1 MRALSLAVSFVIIT
15 GCVTLARDVKVFI
28 APRSSLVPASGKV
41 IIDVYWFNEAEQPR
55 AIPNTKSY
63 SITQVIDSRSGKS
76 FGRATGSAVVVDHP
90 DPDRVIPA
98 RTMLHDEIVEEVKI
112 TADEFAEV
120 YARFRGTRCGI
131 FKSNTVIVTKRK

>member
-1 MRALSLAVSFVIIT
+1 MRALFVTTSFLIIT
-15 GCVTLARDVKVFI
+15 TSVVFAQDVKVFI

-41 IIDVYWFNEAEQPR
+41 VIDVYWFNTAEQPR

-76 FGRATGSAVVVDHP
+76 LGRAGGSAVVVDHP

-120 YARFRGTRCGI
+120 SARFRGTRCGT
-131 FKSNTVIVTKRK
+131 FKSNTVILTKRR